1 MDVEEIRIFYLIY
14 TDKEITIQLA
24 LIPKGGVM
32 QSTIKTSNF
41 VSEVGIASIVQK
53 LSTTFKILCNT
64 ILVSG

>member
-1 MDVEEIRIFYLIY
+1 MDVKKIRMFFLIY

-24 LIPKGGVM
+24 LITKGGVM

-53 LSTTFKILCNT
+53 LQKKQNRLTKYYI
-64 ILVSG
+64 